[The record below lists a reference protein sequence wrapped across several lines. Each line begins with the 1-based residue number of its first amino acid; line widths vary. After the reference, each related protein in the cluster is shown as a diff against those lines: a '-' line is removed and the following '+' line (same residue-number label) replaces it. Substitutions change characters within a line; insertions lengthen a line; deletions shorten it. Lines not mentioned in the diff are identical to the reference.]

1 MIYNKDFHLIDKD
14 VPELIENVWDKIL
27 QHLKFSKIE
36 KAAFDAI
43 ITNEMRDE
51 FIFGDEYNS
60 VKNY

>member
-1 MIYNKDFHLIDKD
+1 MIYNKDSHLIDKD